1 MPRRVVEPLR
11 SSLSEGGRAVARRVV
26 GFVRQARHNGF
37 PVGLPEAMDLLDWL
51 RADGLPQPTELRAGL
66 RAVLCGR
73 QTDWAKFDELFDAYW
88 LGRGMKSRVFGSA
101 PGLAKGLK
109 RAADEAAPRGV
120 PGLPDSVERGEHGAP
135 ADGRGRTR
143 GASDQES
150 LATTDLRHLN
160 DPAALEQA
168 ALLAARLAAR
178 MRDRLTR
185 RRSAA
190 RRGRALDFRRTI
202 RASIATGGAPFNPL
216 FRRRRPKPLRLV
228 VLLDVSGSM
237 SQYSAFFLRFL
248 RGILAHFAD
257 AEAFVFH
264 TRLVSIGEVLRER
277 EPQRALD
284 RLSLISAGWSGG
296 TRIGESLAE
305 FERHH
310 AARLLGRR
318 AAVIVVSDGYDTG
331 DPAALAEALAAIRRR
346 ARRIVWLNPMAG
358 WQGYE
363 PVAGGM
369 AAALPHIDLFAPAHN
384 LASLAALEPLLAR
397 L

>member
-1 MPRRVVEPLR
+1 MPRRMVEALR
-11 SSLSEGGRAVARRVV
+11 PSLSEGGRAVARRIM

-51 RADGLPQPTELRAGL
+51 RADGLPQPAELRAGL

-109 RAADEAAPRGV
+109 RAADEAPPLGV

-190 RRGRALDFRRTI
+190 RRGRALDFRRTM
-202 RASIATGGAPFNPL
+202 RASVATGGAPFNPL